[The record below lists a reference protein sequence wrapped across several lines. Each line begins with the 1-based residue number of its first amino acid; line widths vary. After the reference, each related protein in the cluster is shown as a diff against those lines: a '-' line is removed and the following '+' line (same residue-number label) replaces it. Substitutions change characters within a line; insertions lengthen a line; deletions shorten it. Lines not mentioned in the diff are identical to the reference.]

1 MGWEQA
7 AVIIQNV
14 NEKTAIKVQN
24 IVMST
29 SRTTNSFTATIR
41 EVDPNKAIII
51 PAHSGSYVTLNAS
64 GVPVPRIANF
74 VFENSTT
81 IRCDLNANVE
91 APSFALAIIEFAN
104 VI

>member
-1 MGWEQA
+1 MSWA
-7 AVIIQNV
+7 KVFKINQNV
-14 NEKTAIKVQN
+14 NKKTAIKVQN

-29 SRTTNSFTATIR
+29 SRTTKSFTATIR

-64 GVPVPRIANF
+64 GVPVPLIANF

>member
-1 MGWEQA
+1 MSWSE
-7 AVIIQNV
+7 VFKINKNV

-51 PAHSGSYVTLNAS
+51 PAHSGSYVKLNAS

-81 IRCDLNANVE
+81 IRCDLNVNVE